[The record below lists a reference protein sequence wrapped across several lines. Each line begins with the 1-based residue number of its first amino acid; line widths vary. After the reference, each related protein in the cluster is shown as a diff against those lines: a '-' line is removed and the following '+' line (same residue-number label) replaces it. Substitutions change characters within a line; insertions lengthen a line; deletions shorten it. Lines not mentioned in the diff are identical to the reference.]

1 MANGSSP
8 CGRGILLVLAVAHAA
23 AAAAAATPGAPAEAP
38 ARARHLLPREYMYIP
53 PPPTTGEAGAV
64 VPAEAAACVQSIL
77 EASRPC
83 AADVIQT
90 LVFKTARLSADCCRV
105 LAGVGEECVAAVF
118 SGGDVGPA
126 LLPVVNSVC
135 GLVASIG

>member
-1 MANGSSP
+1 MANGLSHR
-8 CGRGILLVLAVAHAA
+8 CRGILVVLAVAHAV
-23 AAAAAATPGAPAEAP
+23 AATSDAPAEAP
-38 ARARHLLPREYMYIP
+38 ARARQLLPREYIP
-53 PPPTTGEAGAV
+53 PPPTAEAGAV
-64 VPAEAAACVQSIL
+64 VPTAAAAAACVQSIL

-83 AADVIQT
+83 AADVLQT
-90 LVFKTARLSADCCRV
+90 LVFKTVHLSTDCCRV

-118 SGGDVGPA
+118 SGGGDVGPA

>member
-1 MANGSSP
+1 MANGLSH
-8 CGRGILLVLAVAHAA
+8 CCRGVLLVLAVAHAV
-23 AAAAAATPGAPAEAP
+23 AATAPDAPAEAP
-38 ARARHLLPREYMYIP
+38 ARSRQLLPREYIP
-53 PPPTTGEAGAV
+53 APPTAEAGAV
-64 VPAEAAACVQSIL
+64 VPTAAAAAACVQSIL

-83 AADVIQT
+83 AADVLQT
-90 LVFKTARLSADCCRV
+90 LVFKTVHLSKDCCRV

-118 SGGDVGPA
+118 SVGGGDVGPA

>member
-8 CGRGILLVLAVAHAA
+8 SSRGVLLVLTIAHAA
-23 AAAAAATPGAPAEAP
+23 VAAALGAPAEAP
-38 ARARHLLPREYMYIP
+38 ALARQVFLPREYSLLP
-53 PPPTTGEAGAV
+53 HPTEPAGAV
-64 VPAEAAACVQSIL
+64 MPLAAAACVQAVL

-83 AADVIQT
+83 ATDVIQT
-90 LVFKTARLSADCCRV
+90 LVFKTVRLSADCCRV
-105 LAGVGEECVAAVF
+105 LAGVGEECVAAMF
-118 SGGDVGPA
+118 SGGGDVGPA